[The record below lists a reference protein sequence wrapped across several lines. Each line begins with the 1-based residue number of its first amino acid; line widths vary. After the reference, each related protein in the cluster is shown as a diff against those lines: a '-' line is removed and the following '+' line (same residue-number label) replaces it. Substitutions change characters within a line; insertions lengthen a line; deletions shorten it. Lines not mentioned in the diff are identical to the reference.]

1 MVVGGG
7 DEEPKQTCVMKED
20 SVKCTLEGPVEGRE
34 CTGRQAERD
43 SQHPLIP

>member
-7 DEEPKQTCVMKED
+7 DEEPKQTRVRKEA
-20 SVKCTLEGPVEGRE
+20 SVQGTLEGPVEGRE
-34 CTGRQAERD
+34 CTGRQAERA